1 MPSVTKQTIMNSQ
14 NIFPQEIIHNTVES
28 HISKHNKSNS
38 ILFVVTFI
46 ALLVVALSLPF
57 IYLDIYTTSRGT
69 IIPEEKKLNIYAP
82 INGKIAFFN
91 IEENQKVKK
100 GDTLLMIEHNIL
112 KEREN
117 LNTTQSSENT
127 TYVND
132 LNNLIK
138 GNYNS
143 VNSEQ
148 YKKSY
153 LSYKQELYNLEVI
166 LKNTQD
172 EFDRKDHLYQK
183 NVISRSEYEKA
194 QLELE
199 KIKNDKVNLTK
210 QTQLSWQKEL
220 TQLKQT
226 NTNIHSNQKQLKEE
240 ENNYII
246 TSPIDGELV
255 NMQGYHKGSVIAP
268 GNQIVEISPDKN
280 IIVETYVNPSD
291 IGFLKENGPAIY
303 QIDAFNSNQWGFGK
317 GKIIEISKD
326 ILIINNA
333 PFYKVKSSLE
343 SKSLVLKNG
352 SKGYLKKGMTLTS
365 RFFLTK
371 RTAFQL
377 LFDEVEDWFN
387 PYNNKNE

>member
-1 MPSVTKQTIMNSQ
+1 MNRQ

-28 HISKHNKSNS
+28 HIVKHNKKTS
-38 ILFVVTFI
+38 ILFLVTFL
-46 ALLVVALSLPF
+46 ALLIIALSLPF

-69 IIPEEKKLNIYAP
+69 IIPKDKKLNIYAP
-82 INGKIAFFN
+82 ISGKIAFFN
-91 IEENQKVKK
+91 IEENKKIKK
-100 GDTLLMIEHNIL
+100 GDTLLIIEHNIL

-117 LNTTQSSENT
+117 LNITQSSQNNA
-127 TYVND
+127 YLND

-138 GNYNS
+138 GNFNS
-143 VNSEQ
+143 VTSEQ
-148 YKKSY
+148 YKKEY
-153 LSYKQELYNLEVI
+153 LRYKQELYNLEII

-183 NVISRSEYEKA
+183 NVISISEYEKA

-199 KIKNDKVNLTK
+199 KIKNDKINLTK
-210 QTQLSWQKEL
+210 QNQLTWQKEL

-226 NTNIHSNQKQLKEE
+226 NTNIKSNQRQLKEE

-255 NMQGYHKGSVIAP
+255 NMQGYQKGSIIAP
-268 GNQIVEISPDKN
+268 GNQVVEISPDKN

-291 IGFLKENGPAIY
+291 IGFLKENGSAIY
-303 QIDAFNSNQWGFGK
+303 QIDAFNSNQWGFAK
-317 GKIIEISKD
+317 GKILEISKD
-326 ILIINNA
+326 IIIINNA

-343 SKSLVLKNG
+343 HKNLVLKNG
-352 SKGYLKKGMTLTS
+352 SKGNLKKGMTLTS

-377 LFDEVEDWFN
+377 LFDKVEDWFN